1 MCPFQHWRIYWLK
14 ELKIQ
19 IGLSYSNHWLLYI
32 TWCVMETN
40 VSSNIW
46 LQATPISSWAI
57 FLTKV
62 VYTVRPN
69 NIRCKLLFS
78 QKFLTVKNA
87 FFFLPELN
95 PFYVLCQIDFLK
107 NWYKNKIHEVHEI
120 VIKSIYL
127 LRSEISTI
135 ESIV

>member
-1 MCPFQHWRIYWLK
+1 MTYYLSIFIGFVNHISIKYIFFNSFFQICFTVLKNQMCPFQHWRIYWLK
-14 ELKIQ
+14 ELKIR

-62 VYTVRPN
+62 VYMVRPN
-69 NIRCKLLFS
+69 NFRCKLLFS

-87 FFFLPELN
+87 FIPELN
-95 PFYVLCQIDFLK
+95 PFYVMS
-107 NWYKNKIHEVHEI
+107 N
-120 VIKSIYL
+120 
-127 LRSEISTI
+127 
-135 ESIV
+135 